1 MTFYGKRPIRAVTLP
16 RPRWLSPQQGQRFLS
31 GGPPNGAR
39 RALEDRV
46 IPRVA
51 VQVMCRARW
60 EAGVRAGP
68 SDIPRQANR
77 QVIPIGVPMDCP
89 LWYSPTHVSFTP
101 FGLDLSPM
109 ATAEF
114 VLPDARSYKQE
125 STARWILSHAAR
137 HWWVMVLSV
146 IGAIGNAAMA
156 SVVPLLIGQA
166 FNLILTPSPDLRQ
179 LVRIALLIIGSQF
192 VRGVLQLGR
201 NFGFE
206 LLGQR
211 MERDIRDELYL
222 SLLGKSMAFHNLQP
236 VGDTMARA
244 TNDVREINLMFN
256 PGLNLVIGSAIFLI
270 MPLVVTP
277 TYDPALALVPG
288 LFIVGYALA
297 LWQYLKELTPISDR
311 IRNAFGDMNAHVSE
325 TLDGVEVVKSAS
337 QEPHQVKRFVKIA
350 RRFRD
355 AFVGQGNVEAR
366 FVPLLLLGIAT
377 AGAFLHAVLL
387 FDQGRVNLGDVVGY
401 MGLIQLFRFPTF
413 VSLFSYSQVS
423 LGLAGSRRILELL
436 TSETALDH
444 NPAGQASEMRGE
456 VEFQDV
462 WFSYQGEDHSLE
474 GVSFHIRPG
483 QRVALVGQTGSGKTT
498 VAKLINRIYDVSRGK
513 VLVDG
518 LDVREWKLAALR
530 SQVSIIEQDVFLFSR
545 SLADNI
551 AFGCPDATRAEI
563 ETAAKAA
570 QAHEFIISFKDGYE
584 TVVGE
589 RGVTLSG
596 GQRQRIALARAFL
609 TDPSI
614 LILDDSTS
622 SIDSA
627 TEDKIQQ
634 AIFRAAEGRTTI
646 IITHR
651 LSQIRWADLIVV
663 LRNGRVAAIGD
674 HAQLMRES
682 APYRRI
688 FVGRQAA

>member
-1 MTFYGKRPIRAVTLP
+1 
-16 RPRWLSPQQGQRFLS
+16 
-31 GGPPNGAR
+31 
-39 RALEDRV
+39 
-46 IPRVA
+46 
-51 VQVMCRARW
+51 
-60 EAGVRAGP
+60 
-68 SDIPRQANR
+68 
-77 QVIPIGVPMDCP
+77 
-89 LWYSPTHVSFTP
+89 
-101 FGLDLSPM
+101 M

-114 VLPDARSYKQE
+114 ILPNARSYSQK
-125 STARWILSHAAR
+125 STGRWILSHAAR

-156 SVVPLLIGQA
+156 SVVPVLIGQA
-166 FNLILTPSPDLRQ
+166 FNLILAPSPDLRQ

-192 VRGVLQLGR
+192 IRGVLQLGR

-211 MERDIRDELYL
+211 TERDIRDELYL

-277 TYDPALALVPG
+277 TYDPALTLVPG
-288 LFIVGYALA
+288 LFILGYAVA

-311 IRNAFGDMNAHVSE
+311 IRSAFGDMNAHVSE

-337 QEPHQVKRFVKIA
+337 QESHQVKRFVKIA

-387 FDQGRVNLGDVVGY
+387 FGQGRLNVGDVVGY

-423 LGLAGSRRILELL
+423 LGLAGARRILELL

-444 NPAGQASEMRGE
+444 NPVGRTAEMRGE
-456 VEFQDV
+456 VEFQNV
-462 WFSYQGEDHSLE
+462 WFSYQGEEHSLE

-498 VAKLINRIYDVSRGK
+498 VAKLINRTYDVGRGR

-518 LDVREWKLAALR
+518 LDVREWNLAALR

-551 AFGCPDATRAEI
+551 AFGCPDATREEV

-570 QAHEFIISFKDGYE
+570 QAHEFIMSFKDGYE

-609 TDPSI
+609 TDPSV

-651 LSQIRWADLIVV
+651 LSQIRWADLIIV

-688 FVGRQAA
+688 FVGKRAA